1 MDMSVDMDK
10 HINMVMYMAIFL
22 LFRFFLIVFECFAY
36 IEKPKQTVS
45 VLKKNN
51 QNKRLVSESAKQVLV
66 PVSVIETKLVS

>member
-1 MDMSVDMDK
+1 MDMGVDRDM
-10 HINMVMYMAIFL
+10 HMAIFL

-36 IEKPKQTVS
+36 IETPKQTVS

-51 QNKRLVSESAKQVLV
+51 QNKRLVSDSAKQVLV